1 MGKLITFMLMLLFA
15 DLLLLITGQI
25 NNTLNSL
32 ILSSMLDFSNFT
44 LSSLWSNLISSV
56 SNNALA
62 WIAGAAATVATGFL
76 ISTTDTKLF
85 IPAAMILGSMVTDF
99 ITFYNTM
106 ISAGVNIILA
116 TLIIAPIIVSFTMVL
131 IEWARGR
138 D

>member
-1 MGKLITFMLMLLFA
+1 MGKLINFMLMLLFV

-44 LSSLWSNLISSV
+44 LSSLWSNLITSV
-56 SNNALA
+56 SSNALA
-62 WIAGAAATVATGFL
+62 WIAGGVAMVATGFF
-76 ISTTDTKLF
+76 ISVTDTKLF
-85 IPAAMILGSMVTDF
+85 IPAAIILGSMVTDF
-99 ITFYNTM
+99 ITFYDTM
-106 ISAGVNIILA
+106 ISAGVGIILA